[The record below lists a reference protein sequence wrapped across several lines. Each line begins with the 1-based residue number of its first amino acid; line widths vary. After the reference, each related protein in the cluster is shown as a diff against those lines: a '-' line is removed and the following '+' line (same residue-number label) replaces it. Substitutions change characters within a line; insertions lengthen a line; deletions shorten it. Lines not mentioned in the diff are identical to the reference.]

1 MLRGASPKRQ
11 REFEKLEH
19 QFKKE
24 HRYPNREE
32 EVAARIVNK
41 QRKMFGETKDEKQ
54 KEIEGS
60 SPDRKLPIRGYQRL
74 TIPQIISRLNS
85 LSPSEVRTI
94 RTFELHHKNRRGV
107 MVRLNNQLH
116 A

>member
-11 REFEKLEH
+11 REFEKLER

-24 HRYPNREE
+24 HRYPNREI

-41 QRKMFGETKDEKQ
+41 QRRMFGETKDDK
-54 KEIEGS
+54 KKNAEIH
-60 SPDRKLPIRGYQRL
+60 SPDGKLPIQGYQRL
-74 TIPQIISRLNS
+74 TIPQIVSELSS
-85 LSPSEVRTI
+85 LSASEMRKI
-94 RTFELHHKNRRGV
+94 RTYEMNHKNRRGV
-107 MVRLNNQLH
+107 MVRLSRQLH